1 MLSQREDSI
10 IEEASNPG
18 GKVDSCP
25 KESTSNSPG
34 FAQEFY
40 KEKRKGLC
48 AGWGRTSIFRD
59 DHFNHV
65 VPSSFQLLLIVGT
78 LSDP

>member
-48 AGWGRTSIFRD
+48 AGVGKYFY
-59 DHFNHV
+59 
-65 VPSSFQLLLIVGT
+65 FQR
-78 LSDP
+78 